1 MRWRCCQNGLI
12 VEGFCSI
19 LPWPKG
25 WDHCA
30 TLWCWLKFLLQ
41 ECNVILFFWELY
53 KQKRRF
59 HSSVSYQHVF
69 LKSPCQKQTR
79 QHEPHHASWTNF
91 PRSSIENMSDFWW
104 QMTDLYELLGLS
116 PSRSLGPADIR
127 SAYRRSALQAHPDK
141 GGSEETLWWV
151 GFNRIVFKYPR
162 KIGSED
168 DLFRIF
174 SLMVQPG
181 RWQLLVSA

>member
-1 MRWRCCQNGLI
+1 MLSRCDGD
-12 VEGFCSI
+12 VAKMSWSSRDFAEM
-19 LPWPKG
+19 PWTKG

-41 ECNVILFFWELY
+41 ECNVICFFLEIT
-53 KQKRRF
+53 QKRRF

-79 QHEPHHASWTNF
+79 QHELHHASWTNF

-162 KIGSED
+162 DRKM
-168 DLFRIF
+168 IF

-181 RWQLLVSA
+181 RWQLLVPA